1 MFAFPT
7 TNQILPQNPAPA
19 AESPKRR
26 LSPLSSSNLIFTT
39 KASSTTST
47 TISSAAPGTS
57 KHDEL
62 SMDLEIA
69 RSSTAGDPGQQGFDD
84 DSIKRIHDE
93 FEQLNLQYQADLNQ
107 QLQKGVMMF
116 ASATTRTNYHK
127 NRYSNILATEATRVK
142 LIAHRDLFL
151 DSDYINANFIDGE
164 IPGSKKTY
172 IACQAPLPS
181 TLSHFWLMLWESES
195 AVIVMLTRLCERER
209 VKATAYWP
217 EDVGERKDFGP
228 FCVTFVKG
236 KIVSAY
242 LEQRVFDVEFGGQ
255 TRQIVQLHYT
265 EWPDFGTPES
275 TQTIRE
281 LVGLMDVYR
290 MKGKLSGLGG
300 PIVTHCSAGV
310 GRAGTFVAIHIC
322 LEKMKYF
329 NSLDQVI
336 DIPQTVMLL
345 RQSRTGMVQ
354 TPEQYRFIYEVVR
367 DARVEFKERAQRV
380 FASPAPSELEGDFK
394 RPHSIKRSKKFDG
407 EWVDPPRSLRSSCA
421 ACYTVSSS
429 MSLVA
434 SSPYAVVGESSA
446 ALEGSGDIFT
456 TSGGGPTTDDRRKAF
471 ATDKKRRLSFSR
483 S

>member
-1 MFAFPT
+1 MPPFPHAT
-7 TNQILPQNPAPA
+7 HQTHNPALA
-19 AESPKRR
+19 AEVSPSKTRQSR
-26 LSPLSSSNLIFTT
+26 LSSSSPLSSSNLIIT
-39 KASSTTST
+39 KASSITTNA
-47 TISSAAPGTS
+47 IAPGTS
-57 KHDEL
+57 KHEEVK
-62 SMDLEIA
+62 MDLEIN
-69 RSSTAGDPGQQGFDD
+69 RSTAGEPGQGFDD
-84 DSIKRIHDE
+84 DTIKRIHDE
-93 FEQLNLQYQADLNQ
+93 FEHLNFQYQTELNQ
-107 QLQKGVMMF
+107 QLQKGVMLF
-116 ASATTRTNYHK
+116 ASATTRNNYHK
-127 NRYSNILATEATRVK
+127 NRYSNILATESTRVK

-151 DSDYINANFIDGE
+151 DSDYINANYIDGE

-181 TLSHFWLMLWESES
+181 TLSHFWLMLWENES

-217 EDVGERKDFGP
+217 EDVGEKKHFGP
-228 FCVTFVKG
+228 FCVTYVKG
-236 KIVSAY
+236 KIINTY
-242 LEQRVFDVEFGGQ
+242 LEQRVFEVEHAGQ
-255 TRQIVQLHYT
+255 TRQIIQLHYT

-300 PIVTHCSAGV
+300 PIVAHCSAGV

-336 DIPQTVMLL
+336 DVPRTVMLL

-354 TPEQYRFIYEVVR
+354 TPEQYRFIYDVVR
-367 DARVEFKERAQRV
+367 DARLEFKERAQRV
-380 FASPAPSELEGDFK
+380 FAAPGPSQADGDFK
-394 RPHSIKRSKKFDG
+394 RPHTTKRSKMFDG

-421 ACYTVSSS
+421 ACYTASSS
-429 MSLVA
+429 LSLA
-434 SSPYAVVGESSA
+434 SSSPYAVVAGDSSSSEAGELYVS
-446 ALEGSGDIFT
+446 
-456 TSGGGPTTDDRRKAF
+456 GPTTAEERRKAF
-471 ATDKKRRLSFSR
+471 ATTEKKRRLSFSR